1 MIQIRPVCACLCCAT
16 ARRQVRTP
24 ACPAEAVGRRTGRKE
39 NGFIRLRGSGYTD
52 KISAPGA
59 DIIPKWSCIR
69 TLSADMNKL
78 GETTIREG
86 EGKDD

>member
-1 MIQIRPVCACLCCAT
+1 MT
-16 ARRQVRTP
+16 F
-24 ACPAEAVGRRTGRKE
+24 
-39 NGFIRLRGSGYTD
+39 FIRLRGSGNTARG

-78 GETTIREG
+78 YAIGRL
-86 EGKDD
+86 KRR

>member
-1 MIQIRPVCACLCCAT
+1 MINKMIQIRPVC
-16 ARRQVRTP
+16 VRT
-24 ACPAEAVGRRTGRKE
+24 RTGRKK
-39 NGFIRLRGSGYTD
+39 NGLIRLRGSGNTARG

-78 GETTIREG
+78 SEIT
-86 EGKDD
+86 KVCM